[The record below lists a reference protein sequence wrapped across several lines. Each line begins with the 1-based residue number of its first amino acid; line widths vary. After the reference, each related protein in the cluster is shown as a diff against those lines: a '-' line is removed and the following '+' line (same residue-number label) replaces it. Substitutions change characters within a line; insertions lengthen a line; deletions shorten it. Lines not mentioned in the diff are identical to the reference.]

1 MRPRSLIDTGG
12 MVALLDEDD
21 SWHARC
27 SAAFEQI
34 PMPMGLTLP
43 VLTEATHFFVDHQ
56 ERMRAVWR
64 FVNSGA
70 VVLMSV
76 GADDLLPIEQLMV
89 KYADRPMDFADAT
102 LVRVAE
108 RDGLAD
114 VLSIDSDFDVYR
126 IGARRSFRRWPG
138 TK

>member
-1 MRPRSLIDTGG
+1 MALISASDPAHLRCRE
-12 MVALLDEDD
+12 AL
-21 SWHARC
+21 
-27 SAAFEQI
+27 FQI